1 MIAVDDAST
10 RVRDVAS
17 FVRVE
22 GDAVGEVEGMQLF
35 VNILR
40 NRVELG
46 VWISLAG
53 HWDEVSSISSI
64 SVEVEIKALFTK
76 LIPNFGN
83 VFERVNCALFGCPD
97 DTSDG

>member
-35 VNILR
+35 VDVLR

-53 HWDEVSSISSI
+53 H
-64 SVEVEIKALFTK
+64 
-76 LIPNFGN
+76 
-83 VFERVNCALFGCPD
+83 
-97 DTSDG
+97 